1 MYDTYLLYLLTFGY
15 CWNGSFAIPM
25 FFLLFVTQPHGVGNY
40 HNIMAIIYFKRL
52 CIFGPKGAI
61 QIRYYYLLLLSRGD
75 YLSFFLVLS
84 RMRLAVWL
92 SGNAL
97 VSDQRSYSTP
107 GPVSAW
113 MGDCLQAGKLSPYV
127 TSHPGQLSLAIRTWV
142 GAMSTVLG

>member
-25 FFLLFVTQPHGVGNY
+25 FFLLFVTQPHGVVNY

-97 VSDQRSYSTP
+97 VSINVVTLRRARLVP
-107 GPVSAW
+107 GWA
-113 MGDCLQAGKLSPYV
+113 
-127 TSHPGQLSLAIRTWV
+127 
-142 GAMSTVLG
+142 TVFRRVNYLRM